1 MDGAQNPSLC
11 LDGREE
17 CGAPGIAL
25 LRGQQLLRASVT
37 RGLGLRWLC
46 FHCCIPGQ
54 DPELA
59 VEWECWYL

>member
-1 MDGAQNPSLC
+1 MDGAQNPSQG

-17 CGAPGIAL
+17 RGAPGIA
-25 LRGQQLLRASVT
+25 QQLSRASVT
-37 RGLGLRWLC
+37 RGLGLPFC
-46 FHCCIPGQ
+46 CCIPAQ